1 MKKEIS
7 IGLCSVLATL
17 IFLFPVQAQTDEK
30 MGHPLINRSIH
41 DTGSGGIFL
50 FESSFTLENS
60 TLINFSFYDDD
71 FPGRQITPLIFESSS
86 SDWKIVGVGTT
97 RTTDGS
103 GPQTY
108 DFGLVSGSSATGPG
122 KHFGWKHGDLTSR
135 ENGTPEFNSGAP
147 GRFVWLGDPVAPI
160 ELNQELSP
168 NVTLDRT
175 YSIEAVASVQG
186 SSPSAPSNVTGL
198 AADASIQVS
207 WTAPADNGGK
217 TITSYT
223 ATASQECLQDFAGNY
238 ILEGSANQDVS
249 LECMTISIS
258 QLENS
263 KAQIHIRSKS
273 GTDCPECTFKTMG
286 SLVNDHKLTSVIN
299 GKTILFSFTANRLLI
314 SAANKEDHI
323 ALEGDC
329 PGANILGKSFIKIES
344 GN

>member
-223 ATASQECLQDFAGNY
+223 ATASPGAANCASVGSPAGTLCTINSGLTNGIGY
-238 ILEGSANQDVS
+238 
-249 LECMTISIS
+249 TISVTAT
-258 QLENS
+258 N
-263 KAQIHIRSKS
+263 AD
-273 GTDCPECTFKTMG
+273 GTSAPSAASSTVTPRPSVPVSVPTWSAW
-286 SLVNDHKLTSVIN
+286 SLIL
-299 GKTILFSFTANRLLI
+299 LFSMLTLVAF
-314 SAANKEDHI
+314 
-323 ALEGDC
+323 
-329 PGANILGKSFIKIES
+329 LGTRERHV
-344 GN
+344 